1 MNIFEELPMGLA
13 MALAK
18 SPKAMKA
25 FGEMNEK
32 EKQNLIDMT
41 HSVTSKSEMQSMVA
55 RIEERYQND

>member
-18 SPKAMKA
+18 NPQAMTV
-25 FGEMNEK
+25 FGEMNEQ

-55 RIEERYQND
+55 RIVEGVSK